1 MNDECNIEGFYN
13 YCKRMIHYK
22 NDIKRKNLSHHWNSH
37 IRPVSKP
44 KPPHDCPDIS
54 ELNVS
59 EIEDLYKVTSVNDDS
74 DYPDFADNYHELKQP
89 KMSIKTIK
97 TLGPYYSTKE
107 NLNNENKMLIENFE
121 KIRLNSPPSK
131 RNQASIIARHEK
143 IKKELNEN
151 EKNKS
156 ESVVHRRGG
165 KHFKR
170 KTFKRKNSKRRK
182 SAKRNSSK
190 NRK

>member
-1 MNDECNIEGFYN
+1 MNDQCNIEDFYN
-13 YCKRMIHYK
+13 YCKGMIHFK
-22 NDIKRKNLSHHWNSH
+22 NDNKRNNVSHRWNSH
-37 IRPVSKP
+37 IRHVSKP
-44 KPPHDCPDIS
+44 RRPDGCPDIS

-59 EIEDLYKVTSVNDDS
+59 EIEDLYKVTSVNDYS
-74 DYPDFADNYHELKQP
+74 DYVDFADNYHTLKQP
-89 KMSIKTIK
+89 NMSIKTIK
-97 TLGPYYSTKE
+97 TLGPYHTTAQSLEDEK
-107 NLNNENKMLIENFE
+107 KMLIGNFE

-131 RNQASIIARHEK
+131 IKQASIIARHEK

-151 EKNKS
+151 ETNKS
-156 ESVVHRRGG
+156 ESVLYRRGG